1 MKGRGLKLFVKLPTD
16 LDTAFVRV
24 MDIKSYSP
32 GEESVATSEKT
43 YLDQEDNYTDHS
55 TGLIDA
61 GEIGFSVEY
70 DKVDP
75 GQVILEA
82 NLGKQLDFK
91 LLWKDGTGETY
102 TGSLTKRGF
111 GEPNDDDIMRN
122 YSVKRSGA
130 PVPFLA

>member
-55 TGLIDA
+55 TGLVDP

-82 NLGKQLDFK
+82 NLGERLDFK
-91 LLWKDGTGETY
+91 LQWKDGSGETY
-102 TGSLTKRGF
+102 SGSVTKRGF
-111 GEPNDDDIMRN
+111 GEPNDDDLMRN
-122 YSVKRSGA
+122 YSVKRSGK
-130 PVPFLA
+130 PVPFSV